1 MGDLKLSYF
10 NNVSGGKRRAD
21 GSIEERQK
29 QCTEIELGVSEI
41 MEDSDRIC
49 ERNENG
55 KGNEW
60 KNQLKIFSYRV
71 QITI

>member
-1 MGDLKLSYF
+1 MF
-10 NNVSGGKRRAD
+10 RAEKGEQMEHPKKD
-21 GSIEERQK
+21 KNSAPRL
-29 QCTEIELGVSEI
+29 ELGVSEI
-41 MEDSDRIC
+41 MEDSDRKC

-60 KNQLKIFSYRV
+60 KTQLKIFSYRV